1 MVAIIRS
8 GSVQASQHAVR
19 ARPWEATGS
28 VDVEALVHWAYAEQ
42 MVERFASVGLHAVEA
57 IASGFEPHGRSA
69 CGVARMMDI
78 GNLGCAI
85 DVSGPVRDA
94 VHAVAYAVERAV
106 GMIDGQAASQV
117 RHHARLGSRP
127 SQWQPP
133 ERFVRPAFYAADGVS
148 GQVEYQGPGRA
159 GAFCSVIFTWDSERE
174 QFGRATYLRWW
185 DGLDALAWECSK
197 LALGFTVSGPAAPR
211 EPWA

>member
-8 GSVQASQHAVR
+8 GSVQAAQHALR

-28 VDVEALVHWAYAEQ
+28 VDVEALVHWAYADQ

-57 IASGFEPHGRSA
+57 VAAGFEPHGRSA

-94 VHAVAYAVERAV
+94 VHSVAYAVERTT
-106 GMIDGQAASQV
+106 GRLGQATETV
-117 RHHARLGSRP
+117 RHFARLGSRP
-127 SQWQPP
+127 TSWRPP
-133 ERFVRPAFYAADGVS
+133 ERWVRPAFYAADGVTA
-148 GQVEYQGPGRA
+148 QVEYEGPGKK
-159 GAFCSVIFTWDSERE
+159 GAFCSVVYTWDSVRE

-185 DGLDALAWECSK
+185 DGLDALAWELSK
-197 LALGFTVSGPAAPR
+197 MALGFTVTAPMAPR

>member
-28 VDVEALVHWAYAEQ
+28 VDVEVLAHWAYADQ
-42 MVERFASVGLHAVEA
+42 MVERFASVGLHALEA
-57 IASGFEPHGRSA
+57 QAAGFEPHGRSA
-69 CGVARMMDI
+69 CGVARMIDI

-94 VHAVAYAVERAV
+94 VHAVAYAVERCV
-106 GMIDGQAASQV
+106 GGLDVGADIV
-117 RHHARLGSRP
+117 KHHARLGSRP
-127 SQWQPP
+127 TQWQKP
-133 ERFVRPAFYAADGVS
+133 EVLVRPAYYAADGVS
-148 GQVEYQGPGRA
+148 AQVEYQGPGKK
-159 GAFCSVIFTWDSERE
+159 GGFCSVVYTWDSARE

-197 LALGFTVSGPAAPR
+197 RALGFTVTSPAAPR

>member
-19 ARPWEATGS
+19 SRPWEATGS
-28 VDVEALVHWAYAEQ
+28 VDVEALVHWAFADQ
-42 MVERFASVGLHAVEA
+42 MVERFASVGLHSVEA
-57 IASGFEPHGRSA
+57 MAAGFEPHGRSA
-69 CGVARMMDI
+69 CGVARMIDI

-106 GMIDGQAASQV
+106 GTLAVGADIV
-117 RHHARLGSRP
+117 KHHARLGTRP
-127 SQWQPP
+127 TGWRPP
-133 ERFVRPAFYAADGVS
+133 ERMVRPAFYAADGVS
-148 GQVEYQGPGRA
+148 ARVEYEGPGKK
-159 GAFCSVIFTWDSERE
+159 GAFCSVIYCWDAERE
-174 QFGRATYLRWW
+174 RLGRSTYLRWW

-197 LALGFTVSGPAAPR
+197 RALGFTVSGPAAPR